1 MPAIAARPMTTR
13 SLRLTVCLS
22 LEFTPAR
29 RNAVPH
35 IGPLVPPAAPAKAEP
50 TFTKNVPID
59 ERSISPSSCRRTAR
73 KPSARVLP
81 KSASPISPSKSQK
94 YFSLS
99 KDTFA
104 TVRRQLSTVSKLRLF
119 IRGGV
124 ILLAG
129 DENAATSQAD

>member
-1 MPAIAARPMTTR
+1 M
-13 SLRLTVCLS
+13 
-22 LEFTPAR
+22 
-29 RNAVPH
+29 PH

-59 ERSISPSSCRRTAR
+59 ERSMSPSSWRSTAR

-99 KDTFA
+99 SDTFA

-119 IRGGV
+119 IPGGV
-124 ILLAG
+124 VCWFLAAKTPHTAAYPQVSEPRWKQQRALLVKLLTGANSP
-129 DENAATSQAD
+129 EAR